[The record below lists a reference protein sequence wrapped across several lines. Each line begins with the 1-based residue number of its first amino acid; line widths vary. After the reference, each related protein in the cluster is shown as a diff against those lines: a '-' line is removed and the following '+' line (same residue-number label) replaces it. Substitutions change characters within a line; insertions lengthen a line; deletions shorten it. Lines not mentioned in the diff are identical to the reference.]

1 MSELEQDGFYRRLA
15 AVVVARD
22 AVPVSVVEAARA
34 SFAWRTVD
42 DELAALVYDSA
53 DQLVLAGVRSAGS
66 ARQLTFERAGITI
79 EVEVGGAGRPSIV
92 GQIVPPQPGHME
104 VRHLDG
110 SVHVEVDEMGRFD
123 VSPAPKGL
131 MCLRFTSET
140 GRRLATDWSRL

>member
-1 MSELEQDGFYRRLA
+1 MNELEQDDFYSRLA
-15 AVVVARD
+15 AVVVSRD
-22 AVPVSVVEAARA
+22 AVPAEVVDAARA

-53 DQLVLAGVRSAGS
+53 DQLVLAGVRSRGA

-79 EVEVGGAGRPSIV
+79 EVEVGGAGHPSLV
-92 GQIVPPQPGHME
+92 GQIVPPQGGHLE

-110 SVHVEVDEMGRFD
+110 SVHVDVDKMGRFD

-131 MCLRFTSET
+131 VCLRFTSET